1 MLRVPFEEISDNMR
15 KLLPEG
21 YGKVKSAEGPDGK
34 KIHLPTGA
42 SDVIKEGF
50 RNKGLGLKKGLGL
63 VVQFEEISDNMRKL
77 LPEGV
82 NIL

>member
-1 MLRVPFEEISDNMR
+1 VLRVQFEEISDNMR

-21 YGKVKSAEGPDGK
+21 YGKVKSAEGPCGK
-34 KIHLPTGA
+34 KIHLPTGE
-42 SDVIKEGF
+42 SYVIKEGF
-50 RNKGLGLKKGLGL
+50 RIKGLGLKKGLGL
-63 VVQFEEISDNMRKL
+63 VVPFEEISDNMRKL